1 MKFKRS
7 YEIRGSRGLTLAE
20 VLIALTIFSF
30 LMVAIFGS
38 FKMGLN
44 AFHKTS
50 TKNDLHRQ
58 AQVLSLRLLDELQ
71 RSSISS
77 VSLDPPPPPPP
88 GSDKLCFL
96 SALDPDGNFML
107 DPRGRPDWQNYV
119 IYYHNSSDNTVYRKE
134 VPLITTASQKRVP
147 TPIEN
152 YNPGSGEESLSF
164 YATGGQP
171 VGRFITKFEISIQP
185 APVSQ
190 VVWEIEV
197 ERARYGLD
205 SSTPEK
211 LTGKGSAYLRN

>member
-1 MKFKRS
+1 MSSKHL
-7 YEIRGSRGLTLAE
+7 YETRGSRGLTLVE
-20 VLIALTIFSF
+20 VLIALTIFSI

-58 AQVLSLRLLDELQ
+58 AQGLSLRLIDELQ

-77 VSLDPPPPPPP
+77 VSLDPPPPAPPAA
-88 GSDKLCFL
+88 DKLCFL

-119 IYYHNSSDNTVYRKE
+119 IYFRNSTDNKVYRKE
-134 VPLITTASQKRVP
+134 VPLIPSASQKRVP

-152 YNPGSGEESLSF
+152 YNPGSGAEPLSF

-171 VGRFITKFEISIQP
+171 VGRFITRFEVSVQP

-190 VVWEIEV
+190 VVWEIDV